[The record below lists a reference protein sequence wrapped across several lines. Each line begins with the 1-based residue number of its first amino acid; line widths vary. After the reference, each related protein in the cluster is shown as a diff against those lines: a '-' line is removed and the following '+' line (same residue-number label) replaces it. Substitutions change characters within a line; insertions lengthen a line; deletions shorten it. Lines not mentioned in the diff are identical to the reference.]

1 MTPSKTADVNRGR
14 LCLVLAAVL
23 WSLSGL
29 LTRLLQKET
38 ILGVHEP
45 ALSPLQIA
53 FYRALFAGLIFVPL
67 LRRADL
73 TFRPLML
80 GMVACF
86 AAMNALFLSAMAL
99 GPAANAILMQ
109 NTAPFWVYLV
119 CVYILGEQS
128 DRRSFQAILIG
139 MAGVGII
146 IGGGWVRDGFGKVEV
161 TAMALAS
168 GFLYGGVILCLREL
182 RGHSST
188 WLTTQNHLGSAICLA
203 IAVLAIHGPA
213 YLWGWV
219 TTPTAR
225 QMLLLAIFG
234 VVQMGLPYFLFA
246 RGLRSVSPQEAGTI
260 TLLEPILNPLWAY
273 LISPATETPPPT
285 TWIGGL
291 LILGALAWRYAPR
304 RSPSCNARV

>member
-1 MTPSKTADVNRGR
+1 
-14 LCLVLAAVL
+14 VLAAVL

-29 LTRLLQKET
+29 LTRLLQKDT
-38 ILGVHEP
+38 GLGLHEP

-53 FYRALFAGLIFVPL
+53 FYRALFAGLVFLPL
-67 LRRADL
+67 LRRSDL

-128 DRRSFQAILIG
+128 DRRSFHAILIG
-139 MAGVGII
+139 MTGVGII
-146 IGGGWVRDGFGKVEV
+146 IAGGWARDGFGKVEV
-161 TAMALAS
+161 TAMGLAS
-168 GFLYGGVILCLREL
+168 GFLYGGIILCLRSMRE
-182 RGHSST
+182 HSST
-188 WLTTQNHLGSAICLA
+188 WLTTQNHLGSAICLGA
-203 IAVLAIHGPA
+203 AVLAIHGPA
-213 YLWGWV
+213 FWWSWV
-219 TTPTAR
+219 TTPTSKQIA
-225 QMLLLAIFG
+225 LLAVFG
-234 VVQMGLPYFLFA
+234 VVQMGLPYLLFA

-273 LISPATETPPPT
+273 LISPETETPPPT

-291 LILGALAWRYAPR
+291 LILGALAWRYMPR
-304 RSPSCNARV
+304 RSPSGNGGVS